1 MSDDPQGIDSGDYV
15 EDGSIQWDDLL
26 GASAGAIV
34 TAIVVVAWDMFN
46 FAVTGAFS
54 YVGAWFEGLAGV
66 VRTPYEAG
74 ASAFEAGYQS
84 GAEALAVAGPFA
96 FPISV
101 VLVAISVWLVIYGV
115 NSLVR

>member
-15 EDGSIQWDDLL
+15 EGGSIQWEELL

-46 FAVTGAFS
+46 FAVTGLFS
-54 YVGAWFEGLAGV
+54 YVNAWFGGLAGV
-66 VRTPYEAG
+66 IRTPFEAG
-74 ASAFEAGYQS
+74 ASAVEVGYQS
-84 GAEALAVAGPFA
+84 GAEALAVTGPFA
-96 FPISV
+96 FPIAVGIV
-101 VLVAISVWLVIYGV
+101 VVSGTLLIYGV